1 MLLERDAEL
10 AVVGAALDSALA
22 GSGSMV
28 LIEGPAGIGKTA
40 LLERARQLAL
50 ELGMRVQI
58 ARGGTLERD
67 LAHGV
72 ARQFLEPPIR
82 AASEEQRAALLSG
95 AAALAAPVVLPETS
109 AAAAGSAA
117 DRRGPVVHG
126 LYWLTA
132 NLAAESPLLLLVD
145 DVQWSDPASLRYLTY
160 LARRLDGLRVAVV
173 AAVRVGE
180 VADED
185 RALAELAAGPST
197 RMLRPA
203 PLSDDAVEEM
213 VRANLHAQPEAAFAT
228 ACREA
233 TGGVPFLLEELLQ
246 SMASSGVV
254 PSVQGAAAVTTVTS
268 STVAHATLLR
278 LARLSATALP
288 VARGVAVLG
297 RHASVRRVASL
308 AGVDEAAV
316 VRSCDALAE
325 AHILRSGAPMTFVH
339 PIVMASVYD
348 ELPAGERSLMH
359 AAAAQLLIAE
369 GEPDEEV
376 AVHLLATGP
385 GTAVATVATLRTAAR
400 SAIDRG
406 APESAIAYLQR
417 CVTEPP
423 PADDR
428 GAIYHELA
436 RAETIVRDRNAAD
449 DLARA
454 LRLTADPLARALI
467 ALDLVETQMFG
478 GHWDAALAEV
488 ERALGELG
496 DRDAE
501 TAARL
506 EVFRAGMVAND
517 PRHIDD
523 FERDRARLNR
533 LASGE
538 GRAASLMA
546 ALLASCAV
554 CRIEPAADVAALAV
568 RGLDG
573 SRLMSGED
581 ADAWGPQ
588 AAGALAYL
596 GEFDRALAA
605 ADAMRA
611 AARRRGSVY
620 GFVRA
625 SGLRALVES
634 LRGDLRAV
642 EADLR
647 SAFDLARD
655 HELMFAAPPLLR
667 WSIEALVE
675 RPQLDDIAAAVEQID
690 LDPALDASFSGAWL
704 LEARGRLRLQRG
716 EFAAARADLSRCG
729 EVMTRLH
736 TTNPIVSGW
745 RCALALTLPQ
755 AERVEARRLAT
766 DELRLATVTGLA
778 RPQGIALRTLAL
790 LDDGAARIAGLRES
804 AALLDGSDAP
814 LESART
820 LGALGSALRAAGQRS
835 EADEPLR
842 AALDLAHRC
851 GAERVAARA
860 EDELRGIGARPRRR
874 AASGMDSLTPS
885 EARVAAQAATGM
897 TNREIAQALFVT
909 SKTVENQLSRVYQKL
924 GIKGRD
930 ALAAALAG

>member
-10 AVVGAALDSALA
+10 TAVGAALDRALA
-22 GSGSMV
+22 GSGSLL

-40 LLERARQLAL
+40 LLDQARQLAL
-50 ELGMRVQI
+50 ARGMRVQV

-82 AASEEQRAALLSG
+82 AASEQQRAALLSG
-95 AAALAAPVVLPETS
+95 AAALATPVVLPETS
-109 AAAAGSAA
+109 EPVAGAGA

-132 NLAAESPLLLLVD
+132 NLAAEAPLLLVVD

-160 LARRLDGLRVAVV
+160 LARRLDGLRVAVI
-173 AAVRVGE
+173 ASLRAGE
-180 VADED
+180 VDDED
-185 RALAELAAGPST
+185 RALAELAGGPST
-197 RMLRPA
+197 RVLRPA
-203 PLSDDAVEEM
+203 PLSDSAVEKM
-213 VRANLHAQPEAAFAT
+213 VRANLHAEPDVAFAS

-233 TGGVPFLLEELLQ
+233 TGGVPFLLEELLH
-246 SMASSGVV
+246 SMAGSGIV
-254 PSVQGAAAVTTVTS
+254 PSAAGASAVTTVTS

-278 LARLSATALP
+278 LARLSPTALP
-288 VARGVAVLG
+288 VARCVAVLG
-297 RHASVRRVASL
+297 RHASVRRIARL
-308 AGVDEAAV
+308 AGFDETQV
-316 VRSCDALAE
+316 LHSCDALAD
-325 AHILRSGAPMTFVH
+325 AHILQSGTPPRFVH
-339 PIVMASVYD
+339 PIVLASVYD
-348 ELPAGERSLMH
+348 ELPAGERSLLH
-359 AAAAQLLIAE
+359 AAAAQLLVAE

-376 AVHLLATGP
+376 AAHLLATAPGAEP
-385 GTAVATVATLRTAAR
+385 GTVSVLRTAAR
-400 SAIDRG
+400 SAIARG
-406 APESAIAYLQR
+406 APESAIAYLHR
-417 CVTEPP
+417 CVAEPP
-423 PADDR
+423 PVDDR
-428 GAIYHELA
+428 GTVFHELA
-436 RAETIVRDRNAAD
+436 RAETIVRDHNAAD
-449 DLARA
+449 DLGRA
-454 LRLTADPLARALI
+454 LRLTADPLQRARI
-467 ALDLVETQMFG
+467 ALDLVETWMFG
-478 GHWDAALAEV
+478 GRWDAALAEV
-488 ERALGELG
+488 DRALAELG
-496 DRDAE
+496 ERDAE

-517 PRHIDD
+517 PRRIDD
-523 FERDRARLNR
+523 FERDRARLDG
-533 LASGE
+533 LAAGH
-538 GRAASLMA
+538 GRAAGLMA

-554 CRIEPAADVAALAV
+554 CRIEPAAEVSSLAL

-596 GEFDRALAA
+596 GEFDQALAA
-605 ADAMRA
+605 ADTMRS
-611 AARRRGSVY
+611 AARSRGSIY

-647 SAFDLARD
+647 SAFGLVRD
-655 HELMFAAPPLLR
+655 NELMFAAPPLLR

-690 LDPALDASFSGAWL
+690 LDPALDAAFSGAWL

-716 EFAAARADLSRCG
+716 QLDAARTDLARCG

-745 RCALALTLPQ
+745 RSALALALPRQ
-755 AERVEARRLAT
+755 DRAEARRLVAA
-766 DELRLATVTGLA
+766 ELDLAAATGLA
-778 RPQGIALRTLAL
+778 RPQGVALRALAL
-790 LDDGAARIAGLRES
+790 LDDGQGRIDGLRRS
-804 AALLDGSDAP
+804 AAVLAGSDAP
-814 LESART
+814 LEAART
-820 LGALGSALRAAGQRS
+820 LVALGSALRAAGRRN
-835 EADEPLR
+835 EADDPLR

-851 GAERVAARA
+851 GAERTAARA
-860 EDELRGIGARPRRR
+860 EEELHAIGARPRRR
-874 AASGMDSLTPS
+874 AASGMESLTPS
-885 EARVAAQAATGM
+885 EARVAEQAATGM

-930 ALAAALAG
+930 GLAAALAG